1 MSQAPINPHILGEAA
16 DWLVQLHSGTA
27 TAADRLAIE
36 QWRQRSAEH
45 AQAWQ
50 RAEAVLGDFRS
61 VPARIVSDT
70 LKRAEHQQGL
80 GRRQVLNRIG
90 LLLLAA
96 PLGVAWHRGSWEQW
110 SADQR
115 TAVGEQKTL
124 TLADGSQVLLNTD
137 SSLDIAFSPQER
149 RLILLTGEILVSTAR
164 DPSPTYRPFIV
175 ETPQGTARALGT
187 RFNVRIDGQ
196 RSEVAVLEG
205 AVELKAEAGGA
216 GSTLQVGQRA
226 GLRHSRI
233 EPVEHFDIASLTWD
247 RGMLLARN
255 RRLADVLQELGRYR
269 PGVLR
274 CQAAVAELRV
284 SGAFSLK
291 DTDSSLQLLKNTLP
305 LKVSRL
311 TRYWVSVEGRA

>member
-50 RAEAVLGDFRS
+50 RAEAVLGDFRN
-61 VPARIVSDT
+61 VPAGIVRDT
-70 LKRAEHQQGL
+70 LKRVERQQGL

-96 PLGVAWHRGSWEQW
+96 PIGVTWQRGTWEQW
-110 SADQR
+110 TADQR

-137 SSLDIAFSPQER
+137 SSLDIAFSSQER
-149 RLILLTGEILVSTAR
+149 RLILLSGEILVSTAR
-164 DPSPTYRPFIV
+164 DPAPTHRPFIV

-205 AVELKAEAGGA
+205 AVELKTQVGGP

-226 GLRHSRI
+226 GLQHSRI
-233 EPVEHFDIASLTWD
+233 EPLENFDIASLTWD

-255 RRLADVLQELGRYR
+255 MRLAQVLQELGRYR

-274 CQAAVAELRV
+274 CQSAVAELRV

-291 DTDSSLQLLKNTLP
+291 DTDSSLQLLQNTLP

>member
-1 MSQAPINPHILGEAA
+1 MSTQAINPHILGEAA

-27 TAADRLAIE
+27 TAADRQAIE

-50 RAEAVLGDFRS
+50 RAQAILGDFRS
-61 VPARIVSDT
+61 VPAGIALQT
-70 LKRAEHQQGL
+70 LKQAERQHGL
-80 GRRQVLNRIG
+80 GRRQALTRLG
-90 LLLLAA
+90 LLLLAG
-96 PLGVAWHRGSWEQW
+96 PIGVAWQHASWEQW

-124 TLADGSQVLLNTD
+124 TLTDGTQVVLNTD
-137 SSLDIAFSPQER
+137 SSLDIAFSGHER
-149 RLILLTGEILVSTAR
+149 RLILLTGEILISTAR
-164 DPSPTYRPFIV
+164 DPAPAYRPFIV

-187 RFNVRIDGQ
+187 RFNVRIDGH

-205 AVELKAEAGGA
+205 AVELKAQAGGP

-226 GLRHSRI
+226 GMRHSRV
-233 EPVEHFDIASLTWD
+233 EPPESFDTTSLTWD

-255 RRLADVLQELGRYR
+255 LRLAQVLDELGRYR

-274 CQAAVAELRV
+274 YQADVAEMRV

-291 DTDSSLQLLKNTLP
+291 DTDSSLQLLQNTLP

-311 TRYWVSVEGRA
+311 TRYWVSVESRV